1 MDKKLEKMV
10 VFDKKDLLE
19 GVETLRNAVEV
30 TLGPKG
36 EYVLLQSPLYVGGKA
51 YTKDGVSVAKAVILD
66 NKIQDLGIQT
76 VREAALKTA
85 EESGDGTS
93 NTIIVASSLVEAADD
108 FIDESHNK
116 NEVIRD
122 MNAIAKEV
130 EKYLLKKSKKCN
142 NLTLR
147 KVAEIA
153 GNGDKSTAKMVAD
166 LYKNTEQIILERG
179 KKSSTY
185 SEVIDG
191 LVIDRGFTSK
201 FFVNNQKRQ
210 ECVLEDALILF
221 TDTEIDNTQ
230 SIEHVLKYV
239 VKEDIPLLI
248 VGNLTAPALATMNL
262 NVQKG
267 NIKFANIIPP
277 SMGYQK
283 ELLMTDLA
291 AMSGGIFYS
300 EMSGDNLRDVTL
312 EGLGKAS
319 KVVVGK
325 DKTIIIPKE
334 ENTSYLNEIKG
345 SEQTDFLKERIS
357 KISGNLSTIYVGAK
371 TESETNELYDRIEDV
386 ILSCK
391 SAIEQGVLPGGGVAL
406 KDAFLNCDIEASD
419 VAYKIMRQGLFTP
432 IQTLSGYKPVNTER
446 GIGYDART
454 GEECDVA
461 KKGIYD
467 PTKVTISVLQNSMSV
482 ATTIINTKT
491 IVLQ

>member
-10 VFDKKDLLE
+10 VFDKEDLLK
-19 GVETLRNAVEV
+19 GVDTLRSAVET
-30 TLGPKG
+30 TLGPRG
-36 EYVLLQSPLYVGGKA
+36 SYVLLQSPLYIGGKA
-51 YTKDGVSVAKAVILD
+51 FTKDGVNVAKAVVLD

-482 ATTIINTKT
+482 ATTIINTNT

>member
-1 MDKKLEKMV
+1 MDKKLEKTV

-19 GVETLRNAVEV
+19 GVETLRSAVET
-30 TLGPKG
+30 TLGPRG
-36 EYVLLQSPLYVGGKA
+36 SYVLLQSPLYIGGKA
-51 YTKDGVSVAKAVILD
+51 FTKDGVNVAKAVVLD

-482 ATTIINTKT
+482 ATTIINTNT

>member
-1 MDKKLEKMV
+1 MDKKLEKIV
-10 VFDKKDLLE
+10 IFDKKDLLI
-19 GVETLRNAVEV
+19 GVETLRNSVES

-36 EYVLLQSPLYVGGKA
+36 TYVLLQSPLYIGGKA
-51 YTKDGVSVAKAVILD
+51 YTKDGVNVAKSIILD
-66 NKIQDLGIQT
+66 NKIQDLGVQT

-85 EESGDGTS
+85 EESGDGTTT
-93 NTIIVASSLVEAADD
+93 TIIVASSLVEAADD

-147 KVAEIA
+147 KIAEIA
-153 GNGDKSTAKMVAD
+153 GNGDKDTAKMVAD

-230 SIEHVLKYV
+230 SIEHILQYV

-267 NIKFANIIPP
+267 NIKFANVIPP

-371 TESETNELYDRIEDV
+371 TESEANELYDRIEDV

-482 ATTIINTKT
+482 ATTIINTNT

>member
-1 MDKKLEKMV
+1 MDKKLEKTV
-10 VFDKKDLLE
+10 VFDKKQLLE
-19 GVETLRNAVEV
+19 GVETLRNAVDV

-36 EYVLLQSPLYVGGKA
+36 EYVLLNSPLYIGGKA
-51 YTKDGVSVAKAVILD
+51 YTKDGVNVAKAVVLE
-66 NKIQDLGIQT
+66 NKIQDLGVQT
-76 VREAALKTA
+76 VRESSLKTA
-85 EESGDGTS
+85 EEAGDGSTT
-93 NTIIVASSLVEAADD
+93 TILLASSLIEAAETYLSDD
-108 FIDESHNK
+108 DNK

-122 MNAIAKEV
+122 MNTISKEV
-130 EKYLLKKSKKCN
+130 EKYLIKKSKKCN
-142 NLTLR
+142 DLTLK

-153 GNGDKSTAKMVAD
+153 GNGDKSTAKMVSD
-166 LYKNTEQIILERG
+166 LYKNTEQIMLERS
-179 KKSSTY
+179 KTSSTY

-191 LVIDRGFTSK
+191 LVVDRGFTSK

-210 ECVLEDALILF
+210 ESVLEDALILF

-230 SIEHVLKYV
+230 SIEHILQYV
-239 VKEDIPLLI
+239 VKEDVPLLI
-248 VGNLTAPALATMNL
+248 VGNLAPAVLATMNL

-277 SMGYQK
+277 SMGFQK

-291 AMSGGIFYS
+291 AMSGGVFYS

-319 KVVVGK
+319 KIVVGR
-325 DKTIIIPKE
+325 DKTVIIPKE
-334 ENTSYLNEIKG
+334 FNSDYLNDVKS
-345 SEQTDFLKERIS
+345 SEQTEFLNERVS

-371 TESETNELYDRIEDV
+371 TDSETNELYDRVEDV

-406 KDAFLNCDIEASD
+406 KDAFLNCSVKASD
-419 VAYKIMRQGLFTP
+419 VAYNIMKDGMFSP
-432 IQTLSGYKPVNTER
+432 IKTLSNYKPINTNKNM
-446 GIGYDART
+446 GYDVRI
-454 GEECDVA
+454 GEECDVT

-467 PTKVTISVLQNSMSV
+467 PTKVTVSALQNAMSV
-482 ATTIINTKT
+482 ATTIINTNT